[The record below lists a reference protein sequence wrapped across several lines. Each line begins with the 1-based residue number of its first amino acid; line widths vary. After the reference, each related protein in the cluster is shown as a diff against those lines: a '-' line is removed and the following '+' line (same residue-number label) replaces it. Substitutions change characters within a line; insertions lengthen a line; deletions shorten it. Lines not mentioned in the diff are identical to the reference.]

1 MDASHKAQSRLAF
14 FAVCVGIAYFL
25 FCTYYA
31 AKRLEEDD
39 WNKRQSQ
46 FSSNLW
52 VKDEELKKIH
62 ARMMQKTSSLKPEIT
77 IVTAYFNI
85 GTLNK
90 GGPFGQYTPEKYIKW
105 MSVFGRIDN
114 PLIMFTDSKEVKEI
128 FEGLR
133 RKFPPERTQI
143 HLVQREELWAFQL
156 AQEIKQ
162 VFSQPNYPD
171 HDPNTVHENYS
182 CVMHA
187 KFELVN
193 KVIREEMFHTK
204 YLAWLDV
211 GLFRAV
217 VDEKHIFPLSI
228 PADFDPT
235 KVAYSGQT
243 VFDPTL
249 TPMQIVAGNK
259 VWVGGAMFLGRPEI
273 LYIYT
278 QDYMRAVRKLL
289 DMKVMSTDQQVIYI
303 MYLPSFDF
311 QPRVEIQ
318 TYTTHGEDDWFYLGY
333 LLKDAWDISLRS
345 AEPAARFLLS
355 LMT

>member
-1 MDASHKAQSRLAF
+1 MDANHKAQSRLVF
-14 FAVCVGIAYFL
+14 FAICIGAAYFL

-31 AKRLEEDD
+31 ARRLEKNE

-52 VKDEELKKIH
+52 LKDEELKKIH
-62 ARMMQKTSSLKPEIT
+62 ARMMQKMNSMEPEIT

-85 GTLNK
+85 GKLNK
-90 GGPFGQYTPEKYIKW
+90 GGPFGQYTPQKYIEW

-114 PLIMFTDSKEVKEI
+114 PLIVFTDSHQVKDI
-128 FEGLR
+128 FEKLR
-133 RKFPPERTQI
+133 EKFPPERTQV
-143 HLVQREELWAFQL
+143 LVIKREELWAFQL
-156 AQEIKQ
+156 AEEIKG
-162 VFSQPNYPD
+162 VFSQPNYPT

-193 KVIREEMFHTK
+193 KVIREEMFRTK
-204 YLAWLDV
+204 YLAWLDI

-217 VDEKHIFPLSI
+217 VEETHIFPLSV
-228 PADFDPT
+228 PKDFDPT
-235 KVAYSGQT
+235 KVAYSGQSS
-243 VFDPTL
+243 FDPSL
-249 TPMQIVAGNK
+249 TPMQVVAGNK

-273 LYIYT
+273 LYLYT

-289 DMKVMSTDQQVIYI
+289 DMRVMSTDQQVIYI
-303 MYLPSFDF
+303 MYLPSFDL
-311 QPRVEIQ
+311 QPRVELQ

-345 AEPAARFLLS
+345 TQPVARFLLS
-355 LMT
+355 LMS